1 MTDQQQPMYRA
12 YTLVEREHE
21 KPFWLNV
28 GVAFVHKDGKGYNLI
43 LQALPLTGKL
53 VLRQY
58 EEQPNGSPPDTN
70 GKPKRKASQPAEQ
83 P

>member
-1 MTDQQQPMYRA
+1 MADQQQPMYRA

-21 KPFWLNV
+21 KPFWLNI
-28 GVAFVHKDGKGYNLI
+28 GVAFNHKDAKGFNLI

-58 EEQPNGSPPDTN
+58 EEQPGGGAEDTTS
-70 GKPKRKASQPAEQ
+70 KPKRKASQPAEQ